1 MDLFLVWQ
9 DYKKFGLWQNPEI
22 QTFFPKILP
31 VDAENL
37 SLCFCR
43 QGCPCWGV
51 HGSAQKLI
59 RDLSGTLEVFQR
71 NQRPFEELEELYL
84 HHQALNL
91 LSLRLLRLPKRCMY
105 RLKLYSTLNRFETP
119 LPPLPVL
126 HLVCYQSNFAWKHW
140 QIWDFCSLVPFLLE
154 LFGHISIVWASVCLF
169 CRGDEPHDS

>member
-31 VDAENL
+31 VDVENL

-43 QGCPCWGV
+43 QGCPCWRV

-71 NQRPFEELEELYL
+71 DQRPFEELEELYL

-126 HLVCYQSNFAWKHW
+126 HLVCYQSNIARKHW

-169 CRGDEPHDS
+169 CRGDEPNDS